1 MNKNLDRLSALYDGE
16 LSRNE
21 MQEILKEMD
30 SDKSLRNTFH
40 RFGVISELVQ
50 RHSVQQNS
58 KIINLRN
65 YYRKINPVITNMATA
80 AATVFLTLIIL
91 YQFDEDRFQVDRET
105 SLQLSSAISSDQ
117 AKLQLLNAD
126 QNIME
131 HMIQIMQSNQ
141 SNISQQVAKNWIPV
155 GFSVNP
161 KNPNQYS
168 NGRNN
173 LFFHLENKQL
183 GIKQVKYFKANNNW
197 IYLIP
202 LKDGRL
208 LTAYGDIPPS
218 IADQMIQSIYQRN

>member
-1 MNKNLDRLSALYDGE
+1 MNKNLEKLSSLYDGE
-16 LSRNE
+16 LSHNE

-50 RHSVQQNS
+50 RHSDQQNS
-58 KIINLRN
+58 KIIHLQN

-141 SNISQQVAKNWIPV
+141 SNISQQVSKNWIPV
-155 GFSVNP
+155 GFSVDP